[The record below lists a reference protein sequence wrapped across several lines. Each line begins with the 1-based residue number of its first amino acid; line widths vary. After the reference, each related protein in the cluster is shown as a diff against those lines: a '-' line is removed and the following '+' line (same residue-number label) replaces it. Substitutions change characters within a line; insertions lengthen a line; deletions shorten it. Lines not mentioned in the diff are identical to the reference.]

1 MRTRLVHINS
11 LNVPLTNVPLN
22 FNVSSKV
29 VQSDS
34 QWKGSAGTL
43 REQRVG
49 QSRLH
54 RLRKVVSSF
63 MSGCRVT
70 LNP

>member
-43 REQRVG
+43 RAEKRIKG
-49 QSRLH
+49 KGRLH
-54 RLRKVVSSF
+54 RLRKVVSSVGLSF
-63 MSGCRVT
+63 
-70 LNP
+70 NP